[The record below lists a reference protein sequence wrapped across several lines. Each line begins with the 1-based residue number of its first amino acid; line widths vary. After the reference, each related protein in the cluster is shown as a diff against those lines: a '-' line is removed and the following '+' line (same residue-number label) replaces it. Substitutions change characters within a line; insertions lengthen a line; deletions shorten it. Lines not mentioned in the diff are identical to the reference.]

1 MNLKLFP
8 NKIIFG
14 VYSDRHKYGLM
25 EGEVEIIF
33 DSDETAWV
41 KPCHHLIITEEI
53 IDLIEKELK
62 PMGIVWIRGWQ
73 SGNMQGRY
81 IGDYKHNGNS

>member
-14 VYSDRHKYGLM
+14 VFSEKHGKDYGFM
-25 EGEVEIIF
+25 EGEIEVIF

-41 KPCHHLIITEEI
+41 KPCHRLIITEEH
-53 IDLIEKELK
+53 IDLLVKELE
-62 PMGIVWIRGWQ
+62 PLGIKWIRGWQ
-73 SGNMQGRY
+73 SGNMQGRT
-81 IGDYKHNGNS
+81 IGGNK

>member
-1 MNLKLFP
+1 MNFKLFP

-14 VYSDRHKYGLM
+14 VFSEKHGKDYGFM
-25 EGEVEIIF
+25 EGEVEIDF

-41 KPCHHLIITEEI
+41 KPCHRLILTEEI
-53 IDLIEKELK
+53 LDLVEKELK
-62 PMGIVWIRGWQ
+62 PLGVVWIRGWQ

-81 IGDYKHNGNS
+81 IGDNK